1 MRRFPRPILDTD
13 SLDQHPSL
21 GWLGLSFDRDAR
33 ELGRVG
39 RFNASNATAWSFEL
53 TTLEEGRG
61 AVWRQMPSLAPSR
74 QAHFLSARVVSG
86 SADGSINP
94 SHSLRGGASLATAPC
109 GMGALRAAPFLYD
122 KKGIS

>member
-1 MRRFPRPILDTD
+1 MPF
-13 SLDQHPSL
+13 
-21 GWLGLSFDRDAR
+21 
-33 ELGRVG
+33 
-39 RFNASNATAWSFEL
+39 
-53 TTLEEGRG
+53 
-61 AVWRQMPSLAPSR
+61 WRQMPGLAPSR

-122 KKGIS
+122 KKGISRKAQKSAKATPRFRKLIPG